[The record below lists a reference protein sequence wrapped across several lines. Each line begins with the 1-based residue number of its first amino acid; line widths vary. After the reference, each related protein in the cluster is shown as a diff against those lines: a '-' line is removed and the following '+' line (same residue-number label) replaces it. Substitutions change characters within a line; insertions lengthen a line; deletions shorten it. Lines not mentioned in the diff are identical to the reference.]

1 MAKVRVLPDDLADQI
16 AAGEV
21 VERPASIVKELVENA
36 IDAGAHSIRVEI
48 EAGGISLI
56 RVSDDGH
63 GMDESDARLSIR
75 RHATSKI
82 AARED
87 LDRISTLG
95 FRGEALP
102 AIASVSRFVLATRT
116 RDALSGIEVHIEGG
130 SDPVV
135 REIGCAPGTTVT
147 VRDLFFN
154 VPARRKFLKSTGT
167 ESAHVRDA
175 LVRAAL
181 GDPGLRMTLV
191 RDGRTAVELLPTNEL
206 AKRAALFFPDE
217 SLTHIH
223 GIRDEIEVDA
233 LLSPP
238 ERARQGATHLH
249 LFVNGRPVRDRALA
263 RAVSFAYGSVLPP
276 GRYPAGVVH
285 MRIANER
292 VDVNVHPQKSE
303 VRFDNAKV
311 VLDAVTRVL
320 AHGLGTS
327 PFRGP
332 SNRGAGFWAE
342 RLGLGSSAGSDE
354 KTSADPWGLSSNPS
368 EPSIPSRPAEQRPSI
383 QPAESNDRTTPARPS
398 SIPYSFAPVGPSR
411 VAEGPSLIPRPGF
424 FSSLR
429 VLGQATRTYLV
440 CEAQDGLYVIDQ
452 HAADE
457 RVRFDRLRAQ
467 YTSRTLAMQRLLI
480 PERVEVNASEAT
492 LVEERTEA
500 LLTLGLEA
508 ARIGESTVAVHAIPA
523 LVPRASPERLL
534 RDVIAQLELT
544 GERAYGD
551 AIDTA
556 LATMACH
563 GAVRA
568 GDVLSPEEQRELL
581 VQLDAVTD
589 FARHCPHGRPVAY
602 ELSFLELARRVGR

>member
-21 VERPASIVKELVENA
+21 VDRPASIVKELVENA
-36 IDAGAHSIRVEI
+36 IDAGARSIRVEI

-63 GMDESDARLSIR
+63 GMEEADARLSIR

-102 AIASVSRFVLATRT
+102 AIASVSRFALATRT
-116 RDALSGIEVHIEGG
+116 RDALSGTEVRIEGG
-130 SDPVV
+130 SDPIV

-175 LVRAAL
+175 LVRAGL
-181 GDPGLRMTLV
+181 GDPELRLTLV
-191 RDGRTAVELLPTNEL
+191 RDGRTAIELLPTPEL

-223 GIRDEIEVDA
+223 GVRDDIEVDA

-249 LFVNGRPVRDRALA
+249 LFVNGRPVRDRAIA

-285 MRIANER
+285 MHIANER

-303 VRFDNAKV
+303 VRFDRAKV
-311 VLDAVTRVL
+311 VLDAITRVL
-320 AHGLGTS
+320 SHGLGTS

-342 RLGLGSSAGSDE
+342 RLGLGSRSNDDQA
-354 KTSADPWGLSSNPS
+354 SADPWGLSDKSTPF
-368 EPSIPSRPAEQRPSI
+368 EP
-383 QPAESNDRTTPARPS
+383 NDSVVEETPTAIDRNRSTSDRPS
-398 SIPYSFAPVGPSR
+398 SPNIPYSLASIGTSR

-440 CEAQDGLYVIDQ
+440 CEAPDGLYVIDQ

-467 YTSRTLAMQRLLI
+467 YASRTLSMQRLLI
-480 PERVEVNASEAT
+480 PERVEVHASEAA
-492 LVEERTEA
+492 LVEERSEA
-500 LLTLGLEA
+500 LLALGLEA

-523 LVPRASPERLL
+523 LVLRASPERLL

-544 GERAYGD
+544 GDRAYGD

-568 GDVLSPEEQRELL
+568 GDLLSPEEQRELL